1 MSHLK
6 DLENI
11 TPSEKE
17 KLKEL
22 LLSRI
27 RELEETKEQYE
38 SRLDSD
44 CFSVR
49 AKIME
54 LKKLIK
60 FNAYLYHWVCDPATH
75 YLQ

>member
-27 RELEETKEQYE
+27 LELENTKEEYE
-38 SRLDSD
+38 SRIDSD
-44 CFSVR
+44 CFSIRSKV
-49 AKIME
+49 ME

-60 FNAYLYHWVCDPATH
+60 FNSYLYHWICDPESH